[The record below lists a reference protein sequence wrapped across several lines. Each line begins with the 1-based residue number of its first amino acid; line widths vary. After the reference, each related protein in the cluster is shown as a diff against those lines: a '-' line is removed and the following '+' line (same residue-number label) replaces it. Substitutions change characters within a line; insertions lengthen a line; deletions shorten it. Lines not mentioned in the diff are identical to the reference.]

1 MIRKIVVIY
10 CQNLYVGF
18 VFLQSQEITFFSCF
32 LAVFSDFYSARYRKP
47 IKIMILFQNTA
58 HNHLTSW
65 KQSLT
70 FWAKIWL
77 SKYFPISKLCLTIS
91 NNYFWMVWKI
101 GHCVTQVEIEK
112 GSLKGVS
119 PISLIK
125 SLTECC
131 IKFSTYSGLK
141 PLYIF

>member
-1 MIRKIVVIY
+1 MTSGAKIGLSNHFQIVAQKKFRLCVI
-10 CQNLYVGF
+10 
-18 VFLQSQEITFFSCF
+18 ITFG
-32 LAVFSDFYSARYRKP
+32 FYE
-47 IKIMILFQNTA
+47 L
-58 HNHLTSW
+58 L
-65 KQSLT
+65 
-70 FWAKIWL
+70 L
-77 SKYFPISKLCLTIS
+77 SE
-91 NNYFWMVWKI
+91 I

>member
-1 MIRKIVVIY
+1 MYDFLGKNWAFKALSNLWLKEIVGKFRLCVI
-10 CQNLYVGF
+10 
-18 VFLQSQEITFFSCF
+18 ITFG
-32 LAVFSDFYSARYRKP
+32 FYEK
-47 IKIMILFQNTA
+47 L
-58 HNHLTSW
+58 
-65 KQSLT
+65 
-70 FWAKIWL
+70 L
-77 SKYFPISKLCLTIS
+77 SE
-91 NNYFWMVWKI
+91 I

-125 SLTECC
+125 FLTECC